1 MAWLTF
7 NLQICIPPKNKTW
20 LPHWTASALIFTS
33 LLCQTLRLIILL
45 LKGYRQCPLPTAEE
59 SARKHPF
66 TLCVRAA
73 AASVVHLARCP
84 GQVWSPRFHCLV
96 PFNSFLTDLATA
108 GFKNPANRM
117 SIAGQPEPIVV
128 VLWFAHPLMR
138 SKNRKGDVFHS
149 AVETGPRPLCQ
160 QIFLVKLRGWFYSLK
175 YRITQFITGSSCC
188 IDQEGSE
195 ADWTTSRL
203 MCSYD
208 GGISLR
214 LMDSSVSD

>member
-1 MAWLTF
+1 MS
-7 NLQICIPPKNKTW
+7 PPCCWGVCTQ
-20 LPHWTASALIFTS
+20 TS
-33 LLCQTLRLIILL
+33 L
-45 LKGYRQCPLPTAEE
+45 
-59 SARKHPF
+59 H
-66 TLCVRAA
+66 LCVCAA
-73 AASVVHLARCP
+73 AASVVNLTRCP

-96 PFNSFLTDLATA
+96 LFNSFLTGLATP
-108 GFKNPANRM
+108 GFKNPANRT
-117 SIAGQPEPIVV
+117 SITGRPEPIVV
-128 VLWFAHPLMR
+128 VSWFAHPLMR

-149 AVETGPRPLCQ
+149 SAVETGPRTPCT
-160 QIFLVKLRGWFYSLK
+160 QIFLVEPRGWFLSLK
-175 YRITQFITGSSCC
+175 YRVTRFITGSSCC